1 MTDQESRPGVPR
13 LEGADLIH
21 DVISEATEP
30 REQEQREHPAPPPAP
45 SPQPGGY
52 YESLIAQK
60 RKELKEL
67 GEKLANQ
74 AANRAYVKTDASGNE
89 YIDYPQM
96 TADQG
101 RMVTL
106 KQEIDD
112 YREEA
117 TKRAQTAAQ
126 RFEVAKGRAMAYAR
140 TQMARLP
147 EGQRDKVAEKFVEL
161 FNGVSENKIWERAR
175 YANAANID
183 ADIQQLWESA
193 VGRVYVSGL
202 AGGGNPAPTG
212 LDGSP
217 APEKPAQ
224 PEEDPFTNNP
234 MYAYER
240 RKGRS
245 MTFAEAKRAR
255 MEAEAAAREGG
266 KQ

>member
-21 DVISEATEP
+21 DVLAEATEP
-30 REQEQREHPAPPPAP
+30 QHERQEQHQPAPTP
-45 SPQPGGY
+45 SAQPGGY
-52 YESLIAQK
+52 YDSLIAQK
-60 RKELKEL
+60 RKEFREL
-67 GEKLANQ
+67 SDKVANQ
-74 AANRAYVKTDASGNE
+74 ATNGKYLKKDSSGNE
-89 YIDYPQM
+89 FFDFPQLV
-96 TADQG
+96 ADQA
-101 RMVTL
+101 RMTTL

-112 YREEA
+112 YRDEA
-117 TKRAQTAAQ
+117 SKRAQTAAQ
-126 RFEVAKGRAMAYAR
+126 RFETAKGRAMAYAR

-147 EGQRDKVAEKFVEL
+147 EGQREKVAEKFVEL

-175 YANAANID
+175 YANVANID

-202 AGGGNPAPTG
+202 GGEGANPAPTG

-217 APEKPAQ
+217 APEKSPE
-224 PEEDPFTNNP
+224 PEEDPFTNNL

-245 MTFAEAKRAR
+245 MTFAEAKKAR

-266 KQ
+266 KR